1 MENMCDLLIKK
12 LIEEKQKQ
20 VRDNLL
26 GILV

>member
-1 MENMCDLLIKK
+1 MENICDLLIKK

-26 GILV
+26 VILV

>member
-26 GILV
+26 VILV